1 MSGGAP
7 GGRVYSLFA
16 LFAQAPAADEAEI
29 RIAASR
35 IAERTRLNK
44 K

>member
-16 LFAQAPAADEAEI
+16 QAPAADDTET